1 MEEAHRASMA
11 TLRLEL
17 AEANRQELSTSQA
30 YNQVHV
36 CVHMCVVRMGQPASV
51 GAGQGGKGEPVVGFC
66 KHLAGTQPALCL

>member
-1 MEEAHRASMA
+1 MA

-36 CVHMCVVRMGQPASV
+36 CVHARGVHMGQPASV
-51 GAGQGGKGEPVVGFC
+51 GARQGGKGELEVGSC
-66 KHLAGTQPALCL
+66 KLLAGTQPVLCL